1 MAEVST
7 PMKFKSITIKSF
19 ISDLPNVFNENFSK
33 IADFI
38 NSIYDFAKKKLY
50 NITDIEASGTITSNT
65 VKAKNL
71 VISGGIMSDKLIIK
85 GRNKNGEIVDIDL
98 LELKEKVDSL
108 DKSIRTMHAEVS

>member
-1 MAEVST
+1 MAEVLT

-38 NSIYDFAKKKLY
+38 NSIYDFTKKKLY

-71 VISGGIMSDKLIIK
+71 VINGGIMSDKLIIK
-85 GRNKNGEIVDIDL
+85 VRNKNGEIVDIDL
-98 LELKEKVDSL
+98 LELKEIVDSL
-108 DKSIRTMHAEVS
+108 DKSIRTMYAEVS